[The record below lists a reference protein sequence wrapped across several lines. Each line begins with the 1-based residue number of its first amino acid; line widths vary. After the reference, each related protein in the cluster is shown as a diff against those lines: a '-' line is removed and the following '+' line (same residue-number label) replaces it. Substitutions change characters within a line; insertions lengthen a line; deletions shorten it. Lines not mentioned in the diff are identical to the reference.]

1 LFIPTLVGLALGTI
15 PYVYLEKHYATQ
27 GTITGL
33 FGLAAGV
40 LSALYGYYT
49 FLRNIVPS
57 LIGQIAATVG
67 AILYLYATLVFAYF
81 LIVLLINAGTLAYG
95 SNADAIA
102 LTIQIGIPLSMI
114 LTLAVAS

>member
-1 LFIPTLVGLALGTI
+1 MGTI
-15 PYVYLEKHYATQ
+15 PYVPYYLEKHYVTQ

-40 LSALYGYYT
+40 L
-49 FLRNIVPS
+49 
-57 LIGQIAATVG
+57 AATVG